1 MKRFER
7 VDLSPWLNHKLV
19 YASLPPAEEEY
30 GLENICILQENFSL
44 RDEESIDG
52 TEFRFADSN
61 FDNVLC
67 ERQRVK
73 AEAEAKKLHFIGF
86 SHWGDTCENF
96 TVVCGD
102 GGEETVR
109 VAVPDWSHGWDADIF
124 THFMFQYS
132 AVRTAKIFLSSGAV
146 KHPFYFHHCVCSL
159 EKQERVRE
167 IVFPDNML
175 MHIVALTLEGE
186 DGR

>member
-19 YASLPPAEEEY
+19 YASLPLAEEEY
-30 GLENICILQENFSL
+30 GLENICILQANFSL
-44 RDEESIDG
+44 RDEETIDG
-52 TEFRFADSN
+52 VEFRFADSN

-67 ERQRVK
+67 DRQRVK

-124 THFMFQYS
+124 THSMFQSS
-132 AVRTAKIFLSSGAV
+132 AARTPKSFISPGTGKRPL
-146 KHPFYFHHCVCSL
+146 YLHHCVFSH
-159 EKQERVRE
+159 ENEARRRE

>member
-19 YASLPPAEEEY
+19 YASLPPTEEEY
-30 GLENICILQENFSL
+30 GLENICILQANFSL
-44 RDEESIDG
+44 RGEETIDG
-52 TEFRFADSN
+52 VEFRFADSN

-67 ERQRVK
+67 DRQRVK
-73 AEAEAKKLHFIGF
+73 ADAEAKKLHFIGF

-124 THFMFQYS
+124 THFI
-132 AVRTAKIFLSSGAV
+132 TAFAASKNKSGCGRL
-146 KHPFYFHHCVCSL
+146 F
-159 EKQERVRE
+159 
-167 IVFPDNML
+167 FPT
-175 MHIVALTLEGE
+175 IC
-186 DGR
+186 

>member
-1 MKRFER
+1 M
-7 VDLSPWLNHKLV
+7 
-19 YASLPPAEEEY
+19 
-30 GLENICILQENFSL
+30 
-44 RDEESIDG
+44 
-52 TEFRFADSN
+52 
-61 FDNVLC
+61 
-67 ERQRVK
+67 
-73 AEAEAKKLHFIGF
+73 
-86 SHWGDTCENF
+86 
-96 TVVCGD
+96 
-102 GGEETVR
+102 R

>member
-19 YASLPPAEEEY
+19 YASLPPTEEEY
-30 GLENICILQENFSL
+30 GLENICILQANFSL
-44 RDEESIDG
+44 RDEETIDG
-52 TEFRFADSN
+52 VEFRFADSN

-73 AEAEAKKLHFIGF
+73 ADAEAKKLHFIGF

-109 VAVPDWSHGWDADIF
+109 VAVPIGRMAGMRIF
-124 THFMFQYS
+124 SRILCFSTAPSVPRKFFS
-132 AVRTAKIFLSSGAV
+132 PRT
-146 KHPFYFHHCVCSL
+146 
-159 EKQERVRE
+159 R
-167 IVFPDNML
+167 
-175 MHIVALTLEGE
+175 
-186 DGR
+186 

>member
-1 MKRFER
+1 M
-7 VDLSPWLNHKLV
+7 
-19 YASLPPAEEEY
+19 
-30 GLENICILQENFSL
+30 
-44 RDEESIDG
+44 
-52 TEFRFADSN
+52 
-61 FDNVLC
+61 
-67 ERQRVK
+67 
-73 AEAEAKKLHFIGF
+73 
-86 SHWGDTCENF
+86 GDTCENF

-109 VAVPDWSHGWDADIF
+109 VAVPIGRMAGMRIF
-124 THFMFQYS
+124 SRILCFSTAPS
-132 AVRTAKIFLSSGAV
+132 RTAKIFLSSDAV